1 MKGSFS
7 SRDHLGKHPKKTSM
21 GIGLWKKKEL
31 EWAASHLDVLSGH
44 WPLNDRYVGSK
55 WNLSL

>member
-31 EWAASHLDVLSGH
+31 ERAASHLDVLSGH
-44 WPLNDRYVGSK
+44 WPLNDRYVDSK